1 LNRPAATE
9 EIEMHYIARFQ
20 PDDGGYLVTF
30 PDIPE
35 AITGGQNEV
44 EATANATDALEV
56 SLLAYVES
64 GLPLPAPTDRLPARD
79 ERSIAPS
86 AATAA
91 KLAFVQAF
99 HESGLTRV
107 ALAKQLGKAEGEV
120 RRMLDPYHAT
130 KLPALEAGL
139 RALGKRLVVTVE
151 AA

>member
-1 LNRPAATE
+1 
-9 EIEMHYIARFQ
+9 MHYIAKFE
-20 PDDGGYLVTF
+20 PDNGGYLVTF

-35 AITGGQNEV
+35 AITGGED
-44 EATANATDALEV
+44 EAEAVANATDALEV
-56 SLLAYVES
+56 TLLTYVKQ
-64 GLPLPAPTDRLPARD
+64 GLPLPAPASRPPGEG
-79 ERSIAPS
+79 ERSITPS

-91 KLAFVQAF
+91 KLAFIATF
-99 HESGLTRV
+99 HDSGLTRV